1 MSYDHQAVAIPPFG
15 FLRENDFGIC
25 IKNAKVF

>member
-25 IKNAKVF
+25 IRNAKVF

>member
-1 MSYDHQAVAIPPFG
+1 MSYDHQAIPPFG